1 MPVLI
6 SGVLKDAT
14 GTPVQN
20 CTIQLKACRTST
32 TVVVNTVASEN
43 PDDAGRYS
51 MDVEQG
57 QYTVTL
63 LVEGYPPSH
72 AGVITVYDD
81 SKPGT
86 LNDFLG
92 AMTEDDV
99 RPEALRRFEAMVE
112 EVARQASEASRN
124 ATVAGQASEQAQT
137 SAGQAAESATAAV
150 NAVGAAEASATQA
163 ASSAASAESSAGTAT
178 TKAGEASASAASAD
192 TARTAAA
199 ASAAAA
205 KTSEANADASRTAAG
220 DSAAA
225 AAASATA
232 AQTSAARAGASET
245 AAKTSETQAASSAG
259 DAGASATAAAASE
272 KAAKTSETSARTS
285 ETNAATSAST
295 AAASATAA
303 SSSASEASSH
313 AAASDTSASLAAQS
327 STAAGAAA
335 TRAEDAAKRA
345 EDIADVISLED
356 ASLTKKGIVKLSS
369 ATDSDS
375 EALAATPKA
384 VKDVMSETQTKA
396 PLDSPAFTGTPT
408 TPTPPDDAK
417 GLQTANAEFVRKL
430 IAALVGSVP
439 ESLDTL
445 QELAD
450 ALGNDPNFATT
461 IVNKLAGKQPLD
473 DTLTALS
480 GKSVDGLIEY
490 VGLRETINRAGDAL
504 QKSQNGADIPDKKQ
518 FARTIGAVTSTS
530 VTFGESGWF
539 KIATV
544 FMPQATSTAVIK
556 LYGGSGY
563 NVGSFEQAAISELV
577 LRAGNGSPVGITA
590 TLWRRSPAA
599 ANEIAWINTSGDS
612 YDIYINIGRYAYG
625 LIAQYD
631 YTSNAGVILHTSPEF
646 SETKP
651 ANATNGQTY
660 TLFNSL
666 MKPTASDVGALPIT
680 GGRLNGSLGIGTDN
694 ALGGNSIVF
703 GDNDTG
709 FKWHSDGV
717 LGIYANN
724 AQVGYIDNSGL
735 HMLADI
741 RTTGTVRAGNVKNIA
756 LTSSNNST
764 LNAQFHLWGD
774 GNRPTVIELDD
785 DQGWHLY
792 SQRNPDGSIRF
803 MVNGEIFSTGSI
815 HAGANTI
822 STDGNIYGSLWGGWL
837 NDWINN
843 TIINRY
849 VQDVRLGGIEYAQAW
864 NGPGFHDTPGYVITG
879 VTNGNSD
886 ELIDG
891 VHRRPLQKLIGG
903 VWYNVASI

>member
-1 MPVLI
+1 
-6 SGVLKDAT
+6 
-14 GTPVQN
+14 
-20 CTIQLKACRTST
+20 
-32 TVVVNTVASEN
+32 
-43 PDDAGRYS
+43 
-51 MDVEQG
+51 
-57 QYTVTL
+57 
-63 LVEGYPPSH
+63 
-72 AGVITVYDD
+72 
-81 SKPGT
+81 
-86 LNDFLG
+86 
-92 AMTEDDV
+92 
-99 RPEALRRFEAMVE
+99 
-112 EVARQASEASRN
+112 
-124 ATVAGQASEQAQT
+124 
-137 SAGQAAESATAAV
+137 
-150 NAVGAAEASATQA
+150 
-163 ASSAASAESSAGTAT
+163 
-178 TKAGEASASAASAD
+178 
-192 TARTAAA
+192 
-199 ASAAAA
+199 
-205 KTSEANADASRTAAG
+205 
-220 DSAAA
+220 
-225 AAASATA
+225 
-232 AQTSAARAGASET
+232 
-245 AAKTSETQAASSAG
+245 
-259 DAGASATAAAASE
+259 
-272 KAAKTSETSARTS
+272 
-285 ETNAATSAST
+285 AST
-295 AAASATAA
+295 
-303 SSSASEASSH
+303 H

-369 ATDSDS
+369 AADSDS
-375 EALAATPKA
+375 EVLAATPKA
-384 VKDVMSETQTKA
+384 VKTVMGEVQTKA

-461 IVNKLAGKQPLD
+461 VLNKLAGKQPLD

-490 VGLRETINRAGDAL
+490 VGLRETINRAAGAL
-504 QKSQNGADIPDKKQ
+504 QKDQNGADIPDKKQ

-556 LYGGSGY
+556 LYGGSGF

-631 YTSNAGVILHTSPEF
+631 CTSNAGVILHTSPEF

-666 MKPTASDVGALPIT
+666 MKPTAGDVEALSVS
-680 GGRLNGSLGIGTDN
+680 GGRLNGPLGIGTDN

-709 FKWHSDGV
+709 LKQNGDGILDIFANNQHTVRVAPGEMIV
-717 LGIYANN
+717 LGAI
-724 AQVGYIDNSGL
+724 
-735 HMLADI
+735 
-741 RTTGTVRAGNVKNIA
+741 RAGNGKKLS
-756 LTSSNNST
+756 LTSTNNSA
-764 LNAQFHLWGD
+764 LNAGFNLWGD
-774 GNRPTVIELDD
+774 GGNRPTVIELGD

-792 SQRNPDGSIRF
+792 SQRNTDGSIQF
-803 MVNGEIFSTGSI
+803 VVNGQVIPD
-815 HAGANTI
+815 NY
-822 STDGNIYGSLWGGWL
+822 GNFDARYLSSGNVYTKGES
-837 NDWINN
+837 D
-843 TIINRY
+843 NRY
-849 VQDVRLGGIEYAQAW
+849 VQNIQRGAPVWPGKVDEYGPAEAPAGCFLTQAR
-864 NGPGFHDTPGYVITG
+864 HDPTTAYG
-879 VTNGNSD
+879 VTFAY
-886 ELIDG
+886 
-891 VHRRPLQKLIGG
+891 RPLQMWVGNGWRTING
-903 VWYNVASI
+903 